1 MFSFIQYINALPCS
15 SNKKTKTIKTHQ
27 LISYFLNWAFM
38 GPFASELF
46 SNFGSINTHTYI
58 YPVSEKLTSSPKPVG
73 LETVYFGLNFIIT
86 IWLLI
91 IIHYHS
97 LFEKNWYL
105 LSHWPIKLQHELF
118 SPRKVHVRMHK
129 SLVYEID
136 FNGRGELPFYKQ

>member
-1 MFSFIQYINALPCS
+1 MKCYIDRIVDINGFLCKLNKLTVLTLKINILGPICFLLYIQYINALPCS

-38 GPFASELF
+38 GPFASKLF

-86 IWLLI
+86 I
-91 IIHYHS
+91 
-97 LFEKNWYL
+97 
-105 LSHWPIKLQHELF
+105 
-118 SPRKVHVRMHK
+118 
-129 SLVYEID
+129 
-136 FNGRGELPFYKQ
+136 

>member
-1 MFSFIQYINALPCS
+1 
-15 SNKKTKTIKTHQ
+15 
-27 LISYFLNWAFM
+27 M

-129 SLVYEID
+129 SLVYELNLIAGVSSPSTWNNIID
-136 FNGRGELPFYKQ
+136 PGWGEYAVDNYQIASERQL